1 MPASPALFS
10 WPLSSD
16 PFLSL
21 EALDDP
27 DALAWVESQNART
40 RAAWCSSA
48 EFDSL
53 KQRLADA
60 YLPRERPVVPDR
72 WKEWAYDL
80 WQDERN
86 PKGIWRRTTWAAWRS
101 GAPVWQNLLDFDALG
116 AAEGTPWVCA
126 ELDILYPDGDRA
138 LVTLSPGGSDALV
151 VREFDIDARRFV
163 DDGFVIAKAGKHT
176 ASWIDRDTLYVGW
189 DNGRK
194 TLTRSGYPR
203 EVRRWTR
210 GSALT
215 DAPVVFKGAF
225 GDIGVEAHY
234 DPIERRHTVVSS
246 VDFFDSYTYY
256 LDGTDGAAD
265 ATHAAGVT
273 HAANERNPANA
284 VNAGSVTNSAS
295 AWLQYDVPS
304 HVAIGGWQG
313 WLLLEPRLD
322 WDCNGVRYP
331 GGALL
336 AIREA
341 AFLRGERDV
350 VPLFTPTS
358 QTSACEWTHTR
369 NHLIVSYLEDVQSKT
384 LLWTPSQAADQAW
397 QWHQRL
403 FPSRDDVQADVS
415 PIEPTLNDEV
425 FVDTDDYLQP
435 PAYWLTDLAQNDL
448 TDWTLLD
455 RWPTQF
461 DAAPFAV
468 TRGHAVSADGTRVPY
483 TVIGPRVAQQTAQEQ
498 TTQTAQQTRDQV
510 YERTHEQ
517 TDEQAQ
523 EQARPC
529 LLNGYGGFAIPLL
542 PGYLTGPGIG
552 WLERG
557 GVYVVAHIRGGGEFG
572 TQWHTAAQ
580 GEHRQR
586 SFDDFIAVAEALIS
600 TGVTSAAQLGIQ
612 GGSNGGL
619 LVAASMVQ
627 RPELFGA
634 VVCEVPLL
642 DMSRYHLLHAGASWI
657 DEYGDPDEPD
667 AARVL
672 AAYSPYHRV
681 SADVAYPPVLF
692 TTSTADDRVHPG
704 HARKM
709 AARMQALGAVKVWY
723 RENTEGGHGGSD
735 ELEQAGHDAMVFE
748 FLWRCLNGP
757 A

>member
-1 MPASPALFS
+1 MPASPAPFS
-10 WPLSSD
+10 WPLSPD
-16 PFLSL
+16 PFLAL

-27 DALAWVESQNART
+27 DALAWVEQQNART
-40 RAAWCSSA
+40 RAAWGSGA
-48 EFDSL
+48 RFEAL
-53 KQRLADA
+53 RQRLADA
-60 YLPRERPVVPDR
+60 YLPRERPVIPDR
-72 WKEWAYDL
+72 WRDWAYDL

-86 PKGIWRRTTWAAWRS
+86 PRGIWRRTSWAAWRS

-116 AAEGTPWVCA
+116 AAEGTPWVCV

-138 LVTLSPGGSDALV
+138 LITMSPGGSDAQV
-151 VREFDIDARRFV
+151 VREFDIDAQRFV

-210 GSALT
+210 GSALAG
-215 DAPVVFKGAF
+215 APVVFKGAF

-234 DPIERRHTVVSS
+234 DPVEQRHTVVSS
-246 VDFFDSYTYY
+246 VDFFDSHTFY
-256 LDGTDGAAD
+256 LDTAEGVAD
-265 ATHAAGVT
+265 A
-273 HAANERNPANA
+273 
-284 VNAGSVTNSAS
+284 
-295 AWLQYDVPS
+295 WCQYDVPAQ
-304 HVAIGGWQG
+304 VAVGGWQG

-322 WDCNGVRYP
+322 WVCEGVCYP

-336 AIREA
+336 AIRES
-341 AFLRGERDV
+341 AFLRGERNV
-350 VPLFTPTS
+350 VPLFTPTP

-369 NHLIVSYLEDVQSKT
+369 NHLIVSYLDDVQGKT
-384 LLWTPSQAADQAW
+384 VLWTPSQGADQTWHW
-397 QWHQRL
+397 QQRL
-403 FPSRDDVQADVS
+403 FPSRGDAQVDVS
-415 PIEPTLNDEV
+415 PVEPTLNDEV

-435 PAYWLTDLAQNDL
+435 PAYWLTDLAREDL
-448 TDWTLLD
+448 GEWELLD

-461 DAAPFAV
+461 DAARFAV
-468 TRGHAVSADGTRVPY
+468 RRGHAVSADGTRVPY
-483 TVIGPRVAQQTAQEQ
+483 TVIEPRVSESRAIESH
-498 TTQTAQQTRDQV
+498 TTQQSPISP
-510 YERTHEQ
+510 
-517 TDEQAQ
+517 
-523 EQARPC
+523 RPC
-529 LLNGYGGFAIPLL
+529 LLTGYGGFAIPLL
-542 PGYLTGPGIG
+542 PSYLTGQGIG

-557 GVYVVAHIRGGGEFG
+557 GVHVVAHIRGGGEFG
-572 TQWHTAAQ
+572 TRWHTAAQ

-586 SFDDFIAVAEALIS
+586 AFDDFIAVADALIS
-600 TGVTSAAQLGIQ
+600 SGVTSAAQLGIQ

-619 LVAASMVQ
+619 LVAACMVQ

-642 DMSRYHLLHAGASWI
+642 DMSRFHLLHAGASWI

-667 AARVL
+667 DARAL

-681 SADVAYPPVLF
+681 SAGVAYPAVLF
-692 TTSTADDRVHPG
+692 TTSTADDRVHPA

-709 AARMQALGAVKVWY
+709 AARMQALGADRVWY
-723 RENTEGGHGGSD
+723 WENTEGGHGGSD
-735 ELEQAGHDAMVFE
+735 ELEQAEHDARVYE
-748 FLWRCLNGP
+748 FLWDVLNVSAQAGTT

>member
-1 MPASPALFS
+1 MPAPATPAASFR
-10 WPLSSD
+10 WPLSPD
-16 PFLSL
+16 PFVSL

-27 DALAWVESQNART
+27 DALAWVEQQNART
-40 RAAWCSSA
+40 RAAWCNSA
-48 EFDSL
+48 EFESL

-60 YLPRERPVVPDR
+60 YLPRERPVIPDR

-86 PKGIWRRTTWAAWRS
+86 PKGIWRRTAWAAWR
-101 GAPVWQNLLDFDALG
+101 GGKPEWQNLLDFDALG
-116 AAEGTPWVCA
+116 AVEGTPWVCV

-138 LVTLSPGGSDALV
+138 LVTMSPGGSDALV
-151 VREFDIDARRFV
+151 VREFDIGAQRFV

-210 GSALT
+210 GTALA
-215 DAPVVFKGAF
+215 DAPVVFRGAF
-225 GDIGVEAHY
+225 SDIGVEGHY
-234 DPIERRHTVVSS
+234 DPVERRHTVVSS
-246 VDFFDSYTYY
+246 VDFFDSQTYY
-256 LDGTDGAAD
+256 LDAAHGAVD
-265 ATHAAGVT
+265 AW
-273 HAANERNPANA
+273 RR
-284 VNAGSVTNSAS
+284 
-295 AWLQYDVPS
+295 YDVPS
-304 HVAIGGWQG
+304 HVAVSGWQG

-322 WDCNGVRYP
+322 WDCHGAHYP

-350 VPLFTPTS
+350 LPLFTPTP

-369 NHLIVSYLEDVQSKT
+369 NHLIVSYLEDVQNKT
-384 LLWTPSQAADQAW
+384 LLLTPSQDDGETWHW
-397 QWHQRL
+397 QQRV
-403 FPSRDDVQADVS
+403 FPTRDDAQADVS
-415 PIEPTLNDEV
+415 PVEPTLDDEV

-435 PAYWLTDLAQNDL
+435 PAYWLTDLARDDL
-448 TDWTLLD
+448 SDWELLD

-461 DAAPFAV
+461 DATRFAV
-468 TRGHAVSADGTRVPY
+468 TRAHAGSADGTRVPY
-483 TVIGPRVAQQTAQEQ
+483 TVIGPRASQQ
-498 TTQTAQQTRDQV
+498 
-510 YERTHEQ
+510 H
-517 TDEQAQ
+517 
-523 EQARPC
+523 ARPC
-529 LLNGYGGFAIPLL
+529 LINGYGGFAIPLL
-542 PGYLTGPGIG
+542 PSYLTGQGIG
-552 WLERG
+552 WLARG

-572 TQWHTAAQ
+572 TRWHTAAQ

-586 SFDDFIAVAEALIS
+586 AFDDFIAVAEALIE

-619 LVAASMVQ
+619 LVAACMVQ

-657 DEYGDPDEPD
+657 DEYGDPDDPAE
-667 AARVL
+667 AGVL

-681 SADVAYPPVLF
+681 AANVAYPPVLF

-709 AARMQALGAVKVWY
+709 AARMQALGMEHVWY

-735 ELEQAGHDAMVFE
+735 ELEQAEHDAMVFE
-748 FLWRCLNGP
+748 FLWRTLNP
-757 A
+757 PTRA

>member
-1 MPASPALFS
+1 MPASPAPFS
-10 WPLSSD
+10 WPHSPD

-21 EALDDP
+21 EVLDDP
-27 DALAWVESQNART
+27 GALAWVEAQNART
-40 RAAWCSSA
+40 RTAWGSSA
-48 EFDSL
+48 EFESL
-53 KQRLADA
+53 RQRLADA
-60 YLPRERPVVPDR
+60 YLPRERPVIPDR
-72 WKEWAYDL
+72 WKDWAYDL

-116 AAEGTPWVCA
+116 ATEGTPWVCV

-138 LVTLSPGGSDALV
+138 LITLSPGGSDALV
-151 VREFDIDARRFV
+151 VREFDIDAQRFV

-210 GSALT
+210 GSALA

-234 DPIERRHTVVSS
+234 DPVERRHTVVSS
-246 VDFFDSYTYY
+246 VDFFDSHTYY
-256 LDGTDGAAD
+256 LDSAD
-265 ATHAAGVT
+265 VDAGD
-273 HAANERNPANA
+273 AANCAAASSRGSNA
-284 VNAGSVTNSAS
+284 RSTNSANS
-295 AWLQYDVPS
+295 ANAWRQYDVPS
-304 HVAIGGWQG
+304 HVAVGGWQG

-322 WDCNGVRYP
+322 WDCNGKHYP

-341 AFLRGERDV
+341 AFLRGERGV
-350 VPLFTPTS
+350 VPLFVPTS

-369 NHLIVSYLEDVQSKT
+369 NYLIVSYLDDVRSKT
-384 LLWTPSQAADQAW
+384 SLWIPSQAAGQAW
-397 QWHQRL
+397 HWQQRV
-403 FPSRDDVQADVS
+403 FPSRDDEEADVS
-415 PIEPTLNDEV
+415 PVEPTLNDEV

-435 PAYWLTDLAQNDL
+435 PAYWLADLARDDL

-461 DAAPFAV
+461 DATLFVV
-468 TRGHAVSADGTRVPY
+468 TRAHAVSADGTRVPY
-483 TVIGPRVAQQTAQEQ
+483 TVIGPRDARHAVEGLQTHDQ
-498 TTQTAQQTRDQV
+498 T
-510 YERTHEQ
+510 
-517 TDEQAQ
+517 
-523 EQARPC
+523 RPC

-542 PGYLTGPGIG
+542 PSYLTGPGIG

-572 TQWHTAAQ
+572 TEWHTAAQ

-586 SFDDFIAVAEALIS
+586 AFDDFIAVAEALIG

-619 LVAASMVQ
+619 LVAACMVQ

-642 DMSRYHLLHAGASWI
+642 DMRRYHLLHAGASWI

-667 AARVL
+667 EARVL

-709 AARMQALGAVKVWY
+709 AARMQTLGAESVWY

-735 ELEQAGHDAMVFE
+735 ELEQAEHDAMVFE
-748 FLWRCLNGP
+748 FLWRCLNGV

>member
-1 MPASPALFS
+1 MPASPATFS
-10 WPLSSD
+10 WPLSPD

-27 DALAWVESQNART
+27 DALAWVEAQNART

-48 EFDSL
+48 EFESL

-60 YLPRERPVVPDR
+60 YLPRERPVIPDC

-86 PKGIWRRTTWAAWRS
+86 PKGIWRRTTWAAWRG
-101 GAPVWQNLLDFDALG
+101 GAPDWQNLLDFDALG

-151 VREFDIDARRFV
+151 VREFDIDAQRFV

-210 GSALT
+210 GSALA

-234 DPIERRHTVVSS
+234 DPIEQRHTVVSS
-246 VDFFDSYTYY
+246 VDFFDSQTYY
-256 LDGTDGAAD
+256 LDSNDRTADGAD
-265 ATHAAGVT
+265 AWH
-273 HAANERNPANA
+273 R
-284 VNAGSVTNSAS
+284 
-295 AWLQYDVPS
+295 YDVPS
-304 HVAIGGWQG
+304 HVAVGGWQG

-322 WDCNGVRYP
+322 WDCNGVRYL

-336 AIREA
+336 AIRET

-350 VPLFTPTS
+350 TPLFTPTS

-369 NHLIVSYLEDVQSKT
+369 NHLIVSYLEDVQSRT
-384 LLWTPSQAADQAW
+384 SLWIPSQVADQTW
-397 QWHQRL
+397 HWHQRL

-461 DAAPFAV
+461 DATPFAV
-468 TRGHAVSADGTRVPY
+468 TRGHAVSADGARVPY
-483 TVIGPRVAQQTAQEQ
+483 TVIGPRVAQHAMQEQTAQ
-498 TTQTAQQTRDQV
+498 
-510 YERTHEQ
+510 THEQ
-517 TDEQAQ
+517 T
-523 EQARPC
+523 RPC

-542 PGYLTGPGIG
+542 PSYLTGPGIG

-619 LVAASMVQ
+619 LVAACMVQ

-657 DEYGDPDEPD
+657 DEYGDPDEPEE
-667 AARVL
+667 ARVL

-681 SADVAYPPVLF
+681 NADVAYPPVLF

-709 AARMQALGAVKVWY
+709 AARMQALGAERVWY

-735 ELEQAGHDAMVFE
+735 ELEQAEHDAMVFE
-748 FLWRCLNGP
+748 FLWRCLSG
-757 A
+757 AA

>member
-1 MPASPALFS
+1 MPASPAPFS
-10 WPLSSD
+10 WPLSPD

-21 EALDDP
+21 EALDAP
-27 DALAWVESQNART
+27 TALAWVEQQNART
-40 RAAWCSSA
+40 RAAWCCGPA
-48 EFDSL
+48 FESL
-53 KQRLADA
+53 RQRLADA
-60 YLPRERPVVPDR
+60 YLPRERPVIPDR
-72 WKEWAYDL
+72 WKDWAYDL

-101 GAPVWQNLLDFDALG
+101 GAPVWQTLLDFDALG
-116 AAEGTPWVCA
+116 AAEGTPWVCV

-138 LVTLSPGGSDALV
+138 LITMSPGGSDALV
-151 VREFDIDARRFV
+151 VREFDIDAQRFV

-176 ASWIDRDTLYVGW
+176 ASWIDRDTLYIGW
-189 DNGRK
+189 DHGRK

-210 GSALT
+210 GSALA

-234 DPIERRHTVVSS
+234 DPLERRHTVISS
-246 VDFFDSYTYY
+246 IDFFDSHTYY
-256 LDGTDGAAD
+256 LDT
-265 ATHAAGVT
+265 AAG
-273 HAANERNPANA
+273 APD
-284 VNAGSVTNSAS
+284 
-295 AWLQYDVPS
+295 AWRQYDVPA
-304 HVAIGGWQG
+304 HVAVGGWHG

-322 WDCNGVRYP
+322 WEHEGACYP
-331 GGALL
+331 GGSLL
-336 AIREA
+336 AIRED

-369 NHLIVSYLEDVQSKT
+369 NQLIVSYLEDVQNRT
-384 LLWTPSQAADQAW
+384 VLWVSSQDAEQ
-397 QWHQRL
+397 QWHWQQRV
-403 FPSRDDVQADVS
+403 FPSRDGTQADVS
-415 PIEPTLNDEV
+415 PIESTLNDEV

-435 PAYWLTDLAQNDL
+435 PAYWLTDLARDDL
-448 TDWTLLD
+448 GEWELLD

-461 DAAPFAV
+461 DAARFVV
-468 TRGHAVSADGTRVPY
+468 THGQAVSADGTRVPY
-483 TVIGPRVAQQTAQEQ
+483 AVIGPRATPASNE
-498 TTQTAQQTRDQV
+498 AP
-510 YERTHEQ
+510 
-517 TDEQAQ
+517 
-523 EQARPC
+523 RPC
-529 LLNGYGGFAIPLL
+529 LLSGYGGFAIPLL
-542 PGYLTGPGIG
+542 PSYLTGQGIG

-572 TQWHTAAQ
+572 TRWHTAAQ

-586 SFDDFIAVAEALIS
+586 AFDDFIAVAEALIG

-619 LVAASMVQ
+619 LVAACMVQ

-667 AARVL
+667 DARVL

-681 SADVAYPPVLF
+681 AADVVYPPVLF

-709 AARMQALGAVKVWY
+709 AARMQALNADRADSVWY

-735 ELEQAGHDAMVFE
+735 ELEQAEHDAMVFG
-748 FLWRCLNGP
+748 FLWSVLNGSGSS
-757 A
+757 AA

>member
-1 MPASPALFS
+1 MADEGGASRLRRFGESFPQIGRTLSQGIIDAVSIRQPTMPASSASFQ
-10 WPLSSD
+10 WPLSPD

-21 EALDDP
+21 EALDNP
-27 DALAWVESQNART
+27 DALAWVEAQNART
-40 RAAWCSSA
+40 RAAWCSGKP
-48 EFDSL
+48 FDTL
-53 KQRLADA
+53 RQRLADA
-60 YLPRERPVVPDR
+60 YLPRERPVIPDR
-72 WKEWAYDL
+72 WREWAYDL

-86 PKGIWRRTTWAAWRS
+86 PRGIWRRTAWSAWRS

-116 AAEGTPWVCA
+116 AAEKTPWVCVD
-126 ELDILYPDGDRA
+126 LDILYPDGDRA
-138 LVTLSPGGSDALV
+138 LITMSPGGSDALV
-151 VREFDIDARRFV
+151 VREFDIEARCFV
-163 DDGFVIAKAGKHT
+163 DAGFAIAKAGKHT

-210 GSALT
+210 GTALA
-215 DAPVVFKGAF
+215 DAPVVFRGEF

-234 DPIERRHTVVSS
+234 DPLEGRHTVTSS
-246 VDFFDSYTYY
+246 VDFFDSHTYY
-256 LDGTDGAAD
+256 LDGATD
-265 ATHAAGVT
+265 
-273 HAANERNPANA
+273 
-284 VNAGSVTNSAS
+284 
-295 AWLQYDVPS
+295 AWHRYDVPA
-304 HVAIGGWQG
+304 HVAVGAWQG

-322 WDCNGVRYP
+322 WACGGAGKGAHYP

-336 AIREA
+336 AIRED
-341 AFLRGERDV
+341 AFLRGEREV
-350 VPLFTPTS
+350 TPLFVPTPL
-358 QTSACEWTHTR
+358 TSACEWSHTR
-369 NHLIVSYLEDVQSKT
+369 HHLIVSYLDDVRGKT
-384 LLWTPSQAADQAW
+384 LIWTPTPTSGDDRT
-397 QWHQRL
+397 WHWRERVFESHGDAQ
-403 FPSRDDVQADVS
+403 VDVS
-415 PIEPTLNDEV
+415 PVEATLNDEV

-435 PAYWLTDLAQNDL
+435 PAYWLTDLARDEPG
-448 TDWTLLD
+448 DPGEWELLD

-461 DAAPFAV
+461 DATHCTV

-483 TVIGPRVAQQTAQEQ
+483 TVIAPKQ
-498 TTQTAQQTRDQV
+498 
-510 YERTHEQ
+510 
-517 TDEQAQ
+517 DEARPL
-523 EQARPC
+523 ARPC
-529 LLNGYGGFAIPLL
+529 LLSGYGGFAIPLL
-542 PGYLTGPGIG
+542 PSYLTGQGIG

-572 TQWHTAAQ
+572 TRWHMAAQ

-586 SFDDFIAVAEALIS
+586 AFDDFIAVAKALID

-619 LVAASMVQ
+619 LVAACMVQ

-657 DEYGDPDEPD
+657 DEYGDPDEPGE
-667 AARVL
+667 ARVL
-672 AAYSPYHRV
+672 AAYSPYHNV
-681 SADVAYPPVLF
+681 AAGVAYPPVLF

-709 AARMQALGAVKVWY
+709 AARMQALGVDNVWY

-735 ELEQAGHDAMVFE
+735 ELEQAGHDAMVFG
-748 FLWRCLNGP
+748 FLWGVLGGEAVADADIEGR
-757 A
+757 

>member
-1 MPASPALFS
+1 MMPALMPASLAPFS
-10 WPLSSD
+10 WPLTPD

-27 DALAWVESQNART
+27 DALAWVEQQNART

-48 EFDSL
+48 EFETL

-60 YLPRERPVVPDR
+60 YLPRERPVIPDR

-86 PKGIWRRTTWAAWRS
+86 PKGIWRRTTWAAWRN
-101 GAPVWQNLLDFDALG
+101 GTHVWQNLLDFDALG
-116 AAEGTPWVCA
+116 AAEGTPWVCV

-138 LVTLSPGGSDALV
+138 LITLSPGGSDALV
-151 VREFDIDARRFV
+151 VREFDIEAQRFV
-163 DDGFVIAKAGKHT
+163 DDGFVIPKAGKHT

-210 GSALT
+210 GTALA

-234 DPIERRHTVVSS
+234 DPLEQRHSVVSS
-246 VDFFDSYTYY
+246 VDFFDSHTFA
-256 LDGTDGAAD
+256 LDTASGAID
-265 ATHAAGVT
+265 TWRRFEV
-273 HAANERNPANA
+273 PA
-284 VNAGSVTNSAS
+284 
-295 AWLQYDVPS
+295 
-304 HVAIGGWQG
+304 HVAVGGWHG

-322 WDCNGVRYP
+322 WDCSGVSYP

-336 AIREA
+336 AIREE
-341 AFLRGERDV
+341 AFLRGERELT
-350 VPLFTPTS
+350 PLFLPTAR
-358 QTSACEWTHTR
+358 TSACEWTHTR
-369 NHLIVSYLEDVQSKT
+369 NQLIVSYLEDVKNT
-384 LLWTPSQAADQAW
+384 TVLWSASQDTDRTW
-397 QWHQRL
+397 QWQQRL
-403 FPSRDDVQADVS
+403 FPSPEDTQAEVS
-415 PIEPTLNDEV
+415 PIESTLNDEV

-435 PAYWLTDLAQNDL
+435 PAYWLADVSHDDLSQ
-448 TDWTLLD
+448 WELLD

-461 DAAPFAV
+461 DATRFAV
-468 TRGHAVSADGTRVPY
+468 THGHAVSADGTRVPY
-483 TVIGPRVAQQTAQEQ
+483 TVVGPRVEPDH
-498 TTQTAQQTRDQV
+498 TQASASQPT
-510 YERTHEQ
+510 
-517 TDEQAQ
+517 
-523 EQARPC
+523 RPC
-529 LLNGYGGFAIPLL
+529 LLSGYGGFAIPLL
-542 PGYLTGPGIG
+542 PSYLTGQGIG

-572 TQWHTAAQ
+572 TRWHTAAQ
-580 GEHRQR
+580 GENRQR

-619 LVAASMVQ
+619 LVAACMVQ
-627 RPELFGA
+627 RPALFGA

-642 DMSRYHLLHAGASWI
+642 DMRRYHLLHAGASWI

-667 AARVL
+667 EARVL

-709 AARMQALGAVKVWY
+709 AARMQELGGERADNVWY

-735 ELEQAGHDAMVFE
+735 ELEQAEHDAMVFE
-748 FLWRCLNGP
+748 FLWSTLNV
-757 A
+757 

>member
-1 MPASPALFS
+1 MPASPAPFS
-10 WPLSSD
+10 WPLSPD

-27 DALAWVESQNART
+27 DALAWVEQQNART
-40 RAAWCSSA
+40 RAAWCNSA
-48 EFDSL
+48 EFESL
-53 KQRLADA
+53 RQRLADA
-60 YLPRERPVVPDR
+60 YLPRERPVIPDR

-86 PKGIWRRTTWAAWRS
+86 PKGIWRRTTWAAWR
-101 GAPVWQNLLDFDALG
+101 GGKPEWQNLLDFDALG
-116 AAEGTPWVCA
+116 AAEGTPWVCV

-138 LVTLSPGGSDALV
+138 LITLSPGGSDALV

-210 GSALT
+210 GTALA

-225 GDIGVEAHY
+225 VDIGVEGHY
-234 DPIERRHTVVSS
+234 DPVEQRHTVVSS
-246 VDFFDSYTYY
+246 VDFFDSQTYY
-256 LDGTDGAAD
+256 LDDADGAVD
-265 ATHAAGVT
+265 AWRRY
-273 HAANERNPANA
+273 E
-284 VNAGSVTNSAS
+284 
-295 AWLQYDVPS
+295 VPS
-304 HVAIGGWQG
+304 HVAVSGWQD

-322 WDCNGVRYP
+322 WDCNGVHFP

-336 AIREA
+336 AIRED

-350 VPLFTPTS
+350 QPLFTPTS

-369 NHLIVSYLEDVQSKT
+369 NHLIVSYLDDVQNKT
-384 LLWTPSQAADQAW
+384 LLLTPSQGDDQAW
-397 QWHQRL
+397 HWQQRV
-403 FPSRDDVQADVS
+403 FPMREDAQADVS
-415 PIEPTLNDEV
+415 PVEPTLDDEV

-435 PAYWLTDLAQNDL
+435 PAYWLADLARDDL
-448 TDWTLLD
+448 SEWELLD

-461 DAAPFAV
+461 DATQFGV

-483 TVIGPRVAQQTAQEQ
+483 TVIGPRAEQQ
-498 TTQTAQQTRDQV
+498 
-510 YERTHEQ
+510 H
-517 TDEQAQ
+517 
-523 EQARPC
+523 ARPC

-542 PGYLTGPGIG
+542 PSYLTGQGIG
-552 WLERG
+552 WLARG

-572 TQWHTAAQ
+572 TRWHTAAQ

-586 SFDDFIAVAEALIS
+586 AFDDFIAVAEALIE

-619 LVAASMVQ
+619 LVAACMVQ

-667 AARVL
+667 EAGML

-681 SADVAYPPVLF
+681 SANVAYPPVLF

-709 AARMQALGAVKVWY
+709 AARMQALGADHVWY

-735 ELEQAGHDAMVFE
+735 ELEQAEHDAMVFE
-748 FLWRCLNGP
+748 FLWRTLSRSTQ

>member
-1 MPASPALFS
+1 MPASAAFFS
-10 WPLSSD
+10 WPLSPDS
-16 PFLSL
+16 FLSL

-27 DALAWVESQNART
+27 DALAWVEAQNART

-48 EFDSL
+48 EFESL

-60 YLPRERPVVPDR
+60 YLPRERPVIPDR
-72 WKEWAYDL
+72 WKDWAYDL

-210 GSALT
+210 GSALA

-246 VDFFDSYTYY
+246 VDFFDSQTYY
-256 LDGTDGAAD
+256 LDIDSNNGAAD
-265 ATHAAGVT
+265 RAD
-273 HAANERNPANA
+273 
-284 VNAGSVTNSAS
+284 
-295 AWLQYDVPS
+295 AWHKYDVPS
-304 HVAIGGWQG
+304 HVAVGGWQG

-369 NHLIVSYLEDVQSKT
+369 NYLIASYLEDVQSRT
-384 LLWTPSQAADQAW
+384 SLWIPSQAADQTW
-397 QWHQRL
+397 HWHQRL

-448 TDWTLLD
+448 SEWTLLD

-461 DAAPFAV
+461 DATPFAV
-468 TRGHAVSADGTRVPY
+468 THGHAVSADGTRVPY
-483 TVIGPRVAQQTAQEQ
+483 TVIGPRVAPHAVQEQTAQ
-498 TTQTAQQTRDQV
+498 TKP
-510 YERTHEQ
+510 Q
-517 TDEQAQ
+517 TDEQP
-523 EQARPC
+523 RPC

-619 LVAASMVQ
+619 LVAACMVQ

-667 AARVL
+667 EARVL

-709 AARMQALGAVKVWY
+709 AARMQALGAEKVWY

-735 ELEQAGHDAMVFE
+735 ELEQAEHDAMVFE

>member
-1 MPASPALFS
+1 MPASPAPRGPFF
-10 WPLSSD
+10 WPLSPD

-27 DALAWVESQNART
+27 GALAWVEGQNART
-40 RAAWCSSA
+40 RAAWCSGA
-48 EFDSL
+48 HFESL
-53 KQRLADA
+53 RQRLADA
-60 YLPRERPVVPDR
+60 YLPRERPVIPDR
-72 WKEWAYDL
+72 WKDWAYDL

-101 GAPVWQNLLDFDALG
+101 GTPVWQNLLDFDALG
-116 AAEGTPWVCA
+116 AAEGMPWVCV

-151 VREFDIDARRFV
+151 VREFDIDAQRFV

-210 GSALT
+210 GSALA
-215 DAPVVFKGAF
+215 DAPVVFKGAL

-234 DPIERRHTVVSS
+234 DPVEERHTVVSS
-246 VDFFDSYTYY
+246 VDFFDSHTYY
-256 LDGTDGAAD
+256 LDSAEGDAD
-265 ATHAAGVT
+265 AW
-273 HAANERNPANA
+273 RR
-284 VNAGSVTNSAS
+284 
-295 AWLQYDVPS
+295 YDTPS
-304 HVAIGGWQG
+304 HVAVSGWQG

-322 WDCNGVRYP
+322 WHCNGLRYP

-350 VPLFTPTS
+350 LALFMPTPRTS
-358 QTSACEWTHTR
+358 VCEWTHTR
-369 NHLIVSYLEDVQSKT
+369 NHLIVSYLEDVRNKT
-384 LLWTPSQAADQAW
+384 LLWTPTQDADQAW
-397 QWHQRL
+397 HWQQRV
-403 FPSRDDVQADVS
+403 FPSRDDAQAEVS
-415 PIEPTLNDEV
+415 PVEPTLNDEV

-435 PAYWLTDLAQNDL
+435 PAYWLTDLARDDL
-448 TDWTLLD
+448 TDWELLD

-461 DAAPFAV
+461 DATPFAV
-468 TRGHAVSADGTRVPY
+468 TCAHAVSADGTRVPY
-483 TVIGPRVAQQTAQEQ
+483 TVIGPRVMQQATQEPAQQ
-498 TTQTAQQTRDQV
+498 
-510 YERTHEQ
+510 
-517 TDEQAQ
+517 
-523 EQARPC
+523 QARPC

-542 PGYLTGPGIG
+542 PSYLTGQGIG
-552 WLERG
+552 WLARG

-572 TQWHTAAQ
+572 TEWHTAAQ

-586 SFDDFIAVAEALIS
+586 SFDDFIAVAEALVS

-619 LVAASMVQ
+619 LVAACMVQ

-667 AARVL
+667 EARVL

-681 SADVAYPPVLF
+681 SAGVEYPPVLF

-709 AARMQALGAVKVWY
+709 AARMQALGADKVWY

-735 ELEQAGHDAMVFE
+735 ELEQAEHDAMVFE
-748 FLWRCLNGP
+748 FLWRCSGAP

>member
-1 MPASPALFS
+1 MPAPLNSPASFS
-10 WPLSSD
+10 WPLSPD

-27 DALAWVESQNART
+27 AALAWVEQQNTRT
-40 RAAWCSSA
+40 RAAWCSGA
-48 EFDSL
+48 QFESL
-53 KQRLADA
+53 RQRLADA
-60 YLPRERPVVPDR
+60 YLPRERPVIPDR
-72 WKEWAYDL
+72 WKDWAYDL

-116 AAEGTPWVCA
+116 AAEGTPWVCV

-138 LVTLSPGGSDALV
+138 LITMSPGGSDAQV
-151 VREFDIDARRFV
+151 VREFDIEAQRFV

-203 EVRRWTR
+203 DVRRWTR
-210 GSALT
+210 GTALA
-215 DAPVVFKGAF
+215 DAPVVFRGAF

-234 DPIERRHTVVSS
+234 DPVERRHTVVSS
-246 VDFFDSYTYY
+246 VDFFDSHTYY
-256 LDGTDGAAD
+256 LDSAEGADGAID
-265 ATHAAGVT
+265 AW
-273 HAANERNPANA
+273 R
-284 VNAGSVTNSAS
+284 
-295 AWLQYDVPS
+295 QYDVPA
-304 HVAIGGWQG
+304 HVAVGGWQG

-322 WDCNGVRYP
+322 WDSDGAHYP

-336 AIREA
+336 AIRED

-350 VPLFTPTS
+350 LPLFMPTPL
-358 QTSACEWTHTR
+358 TSACEWTHTR
-369 NHLIVSYLEDVQSKT
+369 NHLIVSYLDDVQNKT
-384 LLWTPSQAADQAW
+384 LLWTPSQDADHAW
-397 QWHQRL
+397 HWQQRL
-403 FPSRDDVQADVS
+403 FPAHADAQADVS
-415 PIEPTLNDEV
+415 PVEPTLNDEV

-435 PAYWLTDLAQNDL
+435 PAYWLADLARENL
-448 TDWTLLD
+448 SEWELID

-461 DAAPFAV
+461 DATHFAV

-483 TVIGPRVAQQTAQEQ
+483 TVIGPRAAQSF
-498 TTQTAQQTRDQV
+498 DPS
-510 YERTHEQ
+510 HEP
-517 TDEQAQ
+517 
-523 EQARPC
+523 RPC
-529 LLNGYGGFAIPLL
+529 LLSGYGGFAIPLL
-542 PGYLTGPGIG
+542 PSYLTGQGIG

-572 TQWHTAAQ
+572 TRWHTAAQ
-580 GEHRQR
+580 GEERQR
-586 SFDDFIAVAEALIS
+586 AFDDFIAVAEALID

-619 LVAASMVQ
+619 LVAACMVQ

-667 AARVL
+667 EARVL

-681 SADVAYPPVLF
+681 SAGVAYPPVLF

-709 AARMQALGAVKVWY
+709 AARMQALGAPLADNVWY

-735 ELEQAGHDAMVFE
+735 ELEQAEHDAMVFE
-748 FLWRCLNGP
+748 FLWSVLGVGGS
-757 A
+757 AQADAAV

>member
-1 MPASPALFS
+1 MPDSSVPFS
-10 WPLSSD
+10 WPLSPD

-21 EALDDP
+21 EALDDAG
-27 DALAWVESQNART
+27 ALAWVEAQNART
-40 RAAWCSSA
+40 RAAWCSGA
-48 EFDSL
+48 RFESL

-60 YLPRERPVVPDR
+60 YLPRERPVIPDR
-72 WKEWAYDL
+72 WKDWAYDL

-116 AAEGTPWVCA
+116 AVEGTPWVCA

-138 LVTLSPGGSDALV
+138 LITLSPGGSDALV
-151 VREFDIDARRFV
+151 VREFDIDTQRFV

-210 GSALT
+210 GSALA

-234 DPIERRHTVVSS
+234 DPVEQRHTVVSS
-246 VDFFDSYTYY
+246 VDFFDSHTYY
-256 LDGTDGAAD
+256 LD
-265 ATHAAGVT
+265 
-273 HAANERNPANA
+273 
-284 VNAGSVTNSAS
+284 SAS
-295 AWLQYDVPS
+295 ANADANDAAGHADAWRPYDLPS
-304 HVAIGGWQG
+304 HVAVGGWQG

-336 AIREA
+336 AIRET

-350 VPLFTPTS
+350 MPLFTPTS
-358 QTSACEWTHTR
+358 QTSACEWTHTL
-369 NHLIVSYLEDVQSKT
+369 NYLIVSYLEDVQSKT
-384 LLWTPSQAADQAW
+384 SLWIPSQAADQTWHW
-397 QWHQRL
+397 QQRL
-403 FPSRDDVQADVS
+403 FPSHDDVQADVS
-415 PIEPTLNDEV
+415 PVEPTLNDEV

-435 PAYWLTDLAQNDL
+435 PAYWLTDLAQGDL

-483 TVIGPRVAQQTAQEQ
+483 TVIGPRVAQHAVDEQMAQA
-498 TTQTAQQTRDQV
+498 TQQTQDQA
-510 YERTHEQ
+510 HETAHDQ
-517 TDEQAQ
+517 T
-523 EQARPC
+523 RPC

-542 PGYLTGPGIG
+542 PGYLTGQGIG
-552 WLERG
+552 WLARG

-572 TQWHTAAQ
+572 TQWHMAAQ

-586 SFDDFIAVAEALIS
+586 AFDDFIAVAEALIR

-619 LVAASMVQ
+619 LVAACMVQ

-634 VVCEVPLL
+634 VICEVPLL
-642 DMSRYHLLHAGASWI
+642 DMSRFHLLHAGASWI

-667 AARVL
+667 EARVL

-709 AARMQALGAVKVWY
+709 AARMQALGAPRVWY

-735 ELEQAGHDAMVFE
+735 ELEQAEHDAMVFE

-757 A
+757 V

>member
-1 MPASPALFS
+1 MPASPVPPVFPGPFS
-10 WPLSSD
+10 WPLSPD

-27 DALAWVESQNART
+27 GALAWVEAQNART
-40 RAAWCSSA
+40 RAAWCSGA
-48 EFDSL
+48 EFESL

-60 YLPRERPVVPDR
+60 YLPRERPVIPDR
-72 WKEWAYDL
+72 WKDWAYDL

-138 LVTLSPGGSDALV
+138 LITLSPGGSDALV
-151 VREFDIDARRFV
+151 VREFDIDAQRFV

-203 EVRRWTR
+203 EVRRWAR
-210 GSALT
+210 GSALA

-234 DPIERRHTVVSS
+234 DPLEQRHTVVSS
-246 VDFFDSYTYY
+246 VDFFDSHTYY
-256 LDGTDGAAD
+256 LDRVEGTANGAD
-265 ATHAAGVT
+265 VW
-273 HAANERNPANA
+273 R
-284 VNAGSVTNSAS
+284 
-295 AWLQYDVPS
+295 QYDLPS
-304 HVAIGGWQG
+304 HVAAGGWEG

-350 VPLFTPTS
+350 VPLFTPTA

-369 NHLIVSYLEDVQSKT
+369 NYLIVSYLEEVQSKT
-384 LLWTPSQAADQAW
+384 SLWIPSQAADQTWHW
-397 QWHQRL
+397 QQRL
-403 FPSRDDVQADVS
+403 FPSGDDVQADIS
-415 PIEPTLNDEV
+415 PVEPTLNDEV

-435 PAYWLTDLAQNDL
+435 PAYWFADLAQDDL

-468 TRGHAVSADGTRVPY
+468 TRGHAVSTDGTRVPY
-483 TVIGPRVAQQTAQEQ
+483 TVIGPRVAQDAAQPP
-498 TTQTAQQTRDQV
+498 
-510 YERTHEQ
+510 
-517 TDEQAQ
+517 
-523 EQARPC
+523 RPC

-542 PGYLTGPGIG
+542 PGYLTGQGIG
-552 WLERG
+552 WLARG

-572 TQWHTAAQ
+572 TRWHTAAQ

-586 SFDDFIAVAEALIS
+586 AFDDFIAVAEALIS

-619 LVAASMVQ
+619 LVAACMVQ

-657 DEYGDPDEPD
+657 DEYGDPDEPGE
-667 AARVL
+667 ARVL

-709 AARMQALGAVKVWY
+709 AARMQALGAQRVWY

-735 ELEQAGHDAMVFE
+735 ELEQAEHDAMVFE

>member
-1 MPASPALFS
+1 MPASPATFS
-10 WPLSSD
+10 WPLSPD
-16 PFLSL
+16 TFLSL

-27 DALAWVESQNART
+27 DALAWVEAQNDRT
-40 RAAWCSSA
+40 RAAWCRSA
-48 EFDSL
+48 EFESL
-53 KQRLADA
+53 KQRLTDA
-60 YLPRERPVVPDR
+60 YLPRERPVIPDR
-72 WKEWAYDL
+72 WKDWAYDL

-138 LVTLSPGGSDALV
+138 LITLSPGGSDALV
-151 VREFDIDARRFV
+151 VREFDIDAQCFV

-210 GSALT
+210 GSALA

-234 DPIERRHTVVSS
+234 DPIEQRHAVVSS
-246 VDFFDSYTYY
+246 VDFFDSQTYY
-256 LDGTDGAAD
+256 LDSADGTADGA
-265 ATHAAGVT
+265 G
-273 HAANERNPANA
+273 AANRADI
-284 VNAGSVTNSAS
+284 VNA
-295 AWLQYDVPS
+295 WKQYDVPS
-304 HVAIGGWQG
+304 HVAVGGWQG

-331 GGALL
+331 GGSLL

-341 AFLRGERDV
+341 AFLHGERDV

-358 QTSACEWTHTR
+358 QTSVCEWAHTR
-369 NHLIVSYLEDVQSKT
+369 NYLIVSYLEDVQSRT
-384 LLWTPSQAADQAW
+384 ALWIPSQAADQT
-397 QWHQRL
+397 WHWHRRL
-403 FPSRDDVQADVS
+403 FPSHDDVQADVS
-415 PIEPTLNDEV
+415 PVEPTLNDEV

-435 PAYWLTDLAQNDL
+435 PAYWLTDLARDDL
-448 TDWTLLD
+448 TDWALLD

-461 DAAPFAV
+461 DATPFAV

-483 TVIGPRVAQQTAQEQ
+483 TVIGPRVAQHTGQGQTAQPV
-498 TTQTAQQTRDQV
+498 QQTREQTHGQ
-510 YERTHEQ
+510 THEQ
-517 TDEQAQ
+517 THG
-523 EQARPC
+523 QARPC

-542 PGYLTGPGIG
+542 PGYLTGQGIG

-572 TQWHTAAQ
+572 TAWHTAAQ
-580 GEHRQR
+580 GEHRQC
-586 SFDDFIAVAEALIS
+586 SFDDFIVVAEALIS

-619 LVAASMVQ
+619 LVAACMVQ

-667 AARVL
+667 EARVL

-709 AARMQALGAVKVWY
+709 AARMQALGAERVWY

-735 ELEQAGHDAMVFE
+735 ELEQAEHDAMVFE
-748 FLWRCLNGP
+748 FLWRCLNG
-757 A
+757 AA

>member
-10 WPLSSD
+10 WPLSPD

-27 DALAWVESQNART
+27 DALAWVEAQNART
-40 RAAWCSSA
+40 CAAWCRSA
-48 EFDSL
+48 EFESL

-60 YLPRERPVVPDR
+60 YLPRERPVIPDR
-72 WKEWAYDL
+72 WKDWAYDL

-116 AAEGTPWVCA
+116 AAEGKPWVCA

-151 VREFDIDARRFV
+151 VREFDIEARRFV

-210 GSALT
+210 GSALA

-234 DPIERRHTVVSS
+234 DPVEQRHTVVSS
-246 VDFFDSYTYY
+246 VDFFDSQTYY
-256 LDGTDGAAD
+256 LDIDGNDGAAD
-265 ATHAAGVT
+265 RAD
-273 HAANERNPANA
+273 
-284 VNAGSVTNSAS
+284 
-295 AWLQYDVPS
+295 AWHKYDVPS
-304 HVAIGGWQG
+304 HVAVGGWQG

-322 WDCNGVRYP
+322 WNCNGVRYP

-341 AFLRGERDV
+341 AFLRGDRDV

-369 NHLIVSYLEDVQSKT
+369 NYLIVSYLEDVQSRT
-384 LLWTPSQAADQAW
+384 SLWIPSQAVDQAW
-397 QWHQRL
+397 HWHQRL

-435 PAYWLTDLAQNDL
+435 PAYWLTDLARNDL

-461 DAAPFAV
+461 DATPFAV
-468 TRGHAVSADGTRVPY
+468 THGHAASADGTRVPY
-483 TVIGPRVAQQTAQEQ
+483 TVIGPRVAQRAVQGQMAQTK
-498 TTQTAQQTRDQV
+498 QQ
-510 YERTHEQ
+510 THEQ
-517 TDEQAQ
+517 T
-523 EQARPC
+523 RPC

-572 TQWHTAAQ
+572 TRWHTAAQ

-619 LVAASMVQ
+619 LVAACMVQ

-667 AARVL
+667 EARVL

-709 AARMQALGAVKVWY
+709 AARMQALGAEKVWY

-735 ELEQAGHDAMVFE
+735 ELEQAEHDAMVFE
-748 FLWRCLNGP
+748 FLWRCLNG
-757 A
+757 AT

>member
-1 MPASPALFS
+1 MPASPAPFS
-10 WPLSSD
+10 WPLSPD

-21 EALDDP
+21 EVLDDP
-27 DALAWVESQNART
+27 GALAWVEAQNART
-40 RAAWCSSA
+40 RAAWGSSA
-48 EFDSL
+48 EFESL
-53 KQRLADA
+53 RQRLADA
-60 YLPRERPVVPDR
+60 YLPRERPVIPDR
-72 WKEWAYDL
+72 WKDWAYDL

-116 AAEGTPWVCA
+116 AAEGTPWVCV

-138 LVTLSPGGSDALV
+138 LITLSPGGSDALV
-151 VREFDIDARRFV
+151 VREFDIDAQRFV

-210 GSALT
+210 GSALA

-234 DPIERRHTVVSS
+234 DPVERRHTVVSS
-246 VDFFDSYTYY
+246 VDFFDSHTYY
-256 LDGTDGAAD
+256 LDGADVDVGDAAKRVTVASSGSNARSTD
-265 ATHAAGVT
+265 
-273 HAANERNPANA
+273 
-284 VNAGSVTNSAS
+284 STNG
-295 AWLQYDVPS
+295 WCQYDVPS
-304 HVAIGGWQG
+304 HVAVGGWQG

-341 AFLRGERDV
+341 AFLRGGRDV
-350 VPLFTPTS
+350 VPLFVPTS

-369 NHLIVSYLEDVQSKT
+369 NHLIVSYLEDVRSKT
-384 LLWTPSQAADQAW
+384 SLWIPSQVAGQAW
-397 QWHQRL
+397 HWHQRV
-403 FPSRDDVQADVS
+403 FPSRDDEEADVS
-415 PIEPTLNDEV
+415 PVEPTLNDEV

-435 PAYWLTDLAQNDL
+435 PAYWLTDLARDDL

-455 RWPTQF
+455 HWPTQF
-461 DAAPFAV
+461 DATPFVV
-468 TRGHAVSADGTRVPY
+468 TRAHAVSADGTRVPY
-483 TVIGPRVAQQTAQEQ
+483 TVIGPRDAPHVVEGLQPEEQ
-498 TTQTAQQTRDQV
+498 THNQT
-510 YERTHEQ
+510 
-517 TDEQAQ
+517 
-523 EQARPC
+523 RPC

-542 PGYLTGPGIG
+542 PSYLTGPGIG

-572 TQWHTAAQ
+572 TKWHTEAQ

-586 SFDDFIAVAEALIS
+586 AFDDFIAVAEALIS

-619 LVAASMVQ
+619 LVAACMVQ

-642 DMSRYHLLHAGASWI
+642 DMRRYHLLHAGASWI

-667 AARVL
+667 EARVL

-681 SADVAYPPVLF
+681 CADVAYPPVLF

-709 AARMQALGAVKVWY
+709 AARMQALGAESVWY

-735 ELEQAGHDAMVFE
+735 ELEQAEHDAMVFE
-748 FLWRCLNGP
+748 FLWRCLDG
-757 A
+757 AA